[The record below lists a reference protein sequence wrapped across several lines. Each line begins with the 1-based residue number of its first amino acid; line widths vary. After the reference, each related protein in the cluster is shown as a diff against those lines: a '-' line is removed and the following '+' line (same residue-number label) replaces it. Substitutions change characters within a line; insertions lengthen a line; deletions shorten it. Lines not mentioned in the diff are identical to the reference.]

1 MNTTKKTIVAG
12 LLAASVQLAH
22 AGTVLVVLSDQDQ
35 LSLKDGKTLQTGFF
49 LNELMEPVQT
59 FIQAGHTVVFA
70 TPSGKAPTADQKSND
85 ASFWGGN
92 DKARQ
97 ESLALLAT
105 LKLTSKS
112 GSPAISFAQAKKIG
126 YDKFDAVFVP
136 GGHIPMQDLLKD
148 QQLGQLLTSFHDSGK
163 VTGFT
168 CHGTIAMLSAVPD
181 ARGFV
186 TALESG
192 KQPAAPA
199 NWIYKG
205 YKVTAFT
212 DEEEEQSKDFL
223 KGGKMKLFPQDGLA
237 AAGASFIAG
246 KPWTE
251 NVVEDREVISGQNPQ
266 SAKAVAVAMLKKLK

>member
-1 MNTTKKTIVAG
+1 MKKTIIAG
-12 LLAASVQLAH
+12 LLAAAANFAN

-35 LSLKDGKTLQTGFF
+35 LNLKDGKIMQTGFF

-59 FIQAGHTVVFA
+59 FVQAGHTVVFA

-85 ASFWGGN
+85 VNFWGGN
-92 DKARQ
+92 EKARQ

-105 LKLTSKS
+105 LKLTSKT
-112 GSPAISFAQAKKIG
+112 GSPAISFAQVKQAG

-148 QQLGQLLTSFHDSGK
+148 KQLGQILASFHEKGK

-168 CHGTIAMLSAVPD
+168 CHGTIAMLSALPD

-186 TALESG
+186 TALEAG

-212 DEEEEQSKDFL
+212 DEEEEQSKAFL
-223 KGGKMKLFPQDGLA
+223 NGGHMKLFPQDGLV
-237 AAGASFIAG
+237 AAGGDFVEG
-246 KPWTE
+246 KPWSE
-251 NVVEDREVISGQNPQ
+251 NVVQDREVISGQNPQ
-266 SAKAVAVAMLKKLK
+266 SAKAVAQAMLKKLN